1 MAKLLGE
8 ESQPLCMT
16 GESGMEVDDIEAE
29 TSQMKSS
36 SVPVQVTEK
45 NCCELSSFVLLTY

>member
-1 MAKLLGE
+1 
-8 ESQPLCMT
+8 MT

-29 TSQMKSS
+29 TGQMKSS

-45 NCCELSSFVLLTY
+45 NCCELSSFVLLTYR